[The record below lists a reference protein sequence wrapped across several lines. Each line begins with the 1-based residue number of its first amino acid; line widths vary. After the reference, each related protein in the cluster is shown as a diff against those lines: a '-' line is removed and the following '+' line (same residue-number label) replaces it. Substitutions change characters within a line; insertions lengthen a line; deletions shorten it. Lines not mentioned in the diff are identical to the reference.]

1 MAWYDFFSAFYDAS
15 LEKHYREQRVL
26 ATAALDLQPGS
37 VVLDLPCGTGQ
48 SFPGLCSGVG
58 PTGRVLGVDL
68 SAGMLRQAQGRVS
81 RTSLSGVTL
90 ARADAKTLDLSA
102 LGGARPD
109 RLHIFLGMSVFPE
122 PAATFTHLWSLLSPG
137 GRCVIVDCHAETLS
151 FQGRMVNLLAGADIR
166 RRSWEPLS
174 AVGAQFERRE
184 LPSLPLHGGQL
195 FLATAVKP

>member
-1 MAWYDFFSAFYDAS
+1 
-15 LEKHYREQRVL
+15 
-26 ATAALDLQPGS
+26 

-48 SFPGLCSGVG
+48 SFPGLCAGIG

-68 SAGMLRQAQGRVS
+68 SAGMLRQAQARVD
-81 RTSLSGVTL
+81 RTGLTGVTL
-90 ARADAKTLDLSA
+90 TRADAGKLDLA
-102 LGGARPD
+102 VLGGVRPD

-122 PAATFTHLWSLLSPG
+122 PEAVFTQLWSLLAPG

-166 RRSWEPLS
+166 RRSWAPLES
-174 AVGAQFERRE
+174 VGAHFERRD

-195 FLATAVKP
+195 FLATAVKG